1 LAESEEQLAELSD
14 SPDPV
19 VQRQIREALYAKARA
34 LSKLSRPSEAIEV
47 WDELLLKLALDP
59 SDRAQ
64 RVALRALSQKAS
76 DLWRLGHQAE
86 AVQTADALLALSET
100 VDRPELVRF
109 CVLIALVVKLS
120 AVAPGERDEAIA
132 INEEMVRR
140 LASAAEPLIHKQVTT
155 ALVSLGLSGLLSG
168 RAEDTIDMSVAL
180 AERFE
185 SAPDEVLAEEAD
197 LLNRYGRG
205 LSAIAGTGWRGL
217 GDRVGFLSLS
227 VVTWIGRSLLKRMGR
242 PVDSAR
248 DPRMMPSGWKPAQR
262 RLKAAIE
269 MQERLTSRIGSSP
282 DPELERAATISRM
295 QTASARIAL
304 GDITRG
310 WRELSPMVD
319 SSDPASA
326 QALHTLAANVR
337 GRSGIASQLDELLLL
352 SLRAEALGGGDV
364 KIQQIA
370 YEDSIQPLVAETRH
384 RSVRWTAALMTPG
397 LLPEALVKA
406 KTAVPNVARRL
417 SGKSQK
423 A

>member
-1 LAESEEQLAELSD
+1 
-14 SPDPV
+14 
-19 VQRQIREALYAKARA
+19 
-34 LSKLSRPSEAIEV
+34 
-47 WDELLLKLALDP
+47 
-59 SDRAQ
+59 
-64 RVALRALSQKAS
+64 
-76 DLWRLGHQAE
+76 
-86 AVQTADALLALSET
+86 
-100 VDRPELVRF
+100 
-109 CVLIALVVKLS
+109 
-120 AVAPGERDEAIA
+120 
-132 INEEMVRR
+132 
-140 LASAAEPLIHKQVTT
+140 
-155 ALVSLGLSGLLSG
+155 
-168 RAEDTIDMSVAL
+168 
-180 AERFE
+180 
-185 SAPDEVLAEEAD
+185 
-197 LLNRYGRG
+197 
-205 LSAIAGTGWRGL
+205 
-217 GDRVGFLSLS
+217 
-227 VVTWIGRSLLKRMGR
+227 
-242 PVDSAR
+242 
-248 DPRMMPSGWKPAQR
+248 
-262 RLKAAIE
+262 
-269 MQERLTSRIGSSP
+269 MQQRLTSRIGNSP

-406 KTAVPNVARRL
+406 KTAVPKVARRL
-417 SGKSQK
+417 SGKSEK